1 MNQSLHQYMIN
12 RNVLTTELILT
23 AAVMAASRQS
33 AQHVFISWVQA
44 QKKSISVALTLQ
56 ATVTMT
62 GVKCV
67 RE

>member
-12 RNVLTTELILT
+12 RNVLTTELMLT

-44 QKKSISVALTLQ
+44 QKINLYGPNLAGNCDYDRS
-56 ATVTMT
+56 
-62 GVKCV
+62 
-67 RE
+67 

>member
-44 QKKSISVALTLQ
+44 QKKINLCGPNLAGNCDYDRS
-56 ATVTMT
+56 
-62 GVKCV
+62 
-67 RE
+67 